1 MTDFMERERAQVM
14 VKVVSGAYRLDV
26 MVMTTERGV
35 ALVGGQLFG
44 TFFAFDPERVR
55 VFGFDDHPELRAL
68 WDGRRWDLPQV
79 LAFAQQ
85 EVG

>member
-1 MTDFMERERAQVM
+1 
-14 VKVVSGAYRLDV
+14 
-26 MVMTTERGV
+26 
-35 ALVGGQLFG
+35 
-44 TFFAFDPERVR
+44 

>member
-1 MTDFMERERAQVM
+1 MATNMLNERAQVM
-14 VKVVSGAYRLDV
+14 VKIVTDTDRLDV